1 MKIENIAKEPHLVE
15 DWEITYS
22 NGSALA
28 VTLNSALGDS
38 VVVGSDFAEFHL
50 SEKPS
55 HVNPD
60 DVLAAEDLIIP
71 LANVNCLRKR
81 VRLLLDPTLEEKEEW
96 QRILNELTDPDA
108 LKH

>member
-1 MKIENIAKEPHLVE
+1 MKIEIVTKEPRLVE

-28 VTLNSALGDS
+28 VTLDSTLGDS
-38 VVVGSDFAEFHL
+38 ITVGTAFAEFHL

-60 DVLAAEDLIIP
+60 DVLAAEDLLIP

-81 VRLLLDPTLEEKEEW
+81 VRLMQDPTLEEKEEW
-96 QRILNELTDPDA
+96 QRILNELTDPDS